1 MGMCEGVAPLSIEAV
16 ECVIVIAT
24 GGVVVV
30 VGGGGVGVMV
40 MVMVVRERVMTSGV
54 TMSAEKVIPGKMGQ
68 LHRLRFL
75 YLDPRPCPRRGM
87 RQSQSSHWLRPK

>member
-16 ECVIVIAT
+16 EYVIVIAT
-24 GGVVVV
+24 GG

-54 TMSAEKVIPGKMGQ
+54 TMSAEKVIPGKMAQ